1 MVPTTAPAP
10 VAAPPSGLRIDLVV
24 VGLLIAVGAI
34 AVPFVLPGFQALE
47 VSYALIF
54 AIAILGLNILTGYTG
69 QITLG
74 HGAFIAIGAYA
85 SAIAQTKL
93 GINYL
98 VSIPVAA
105 AVCGA
110 VGFAV
115 GIPALRLEGIYLALA
130 TFALAVAAPTIL
142 KKPEAITGGVKGI
155 ILPPVT
161 TTTDLLTDDQ
171 FFYMICLAITVLLF
185 LLAWNILRGR
195 TGRAFRAI
203 RDGDL
208 AAVAFGINLA
218 SYKTLAFAL
227 SAGLAGVAG
236 ALYGIA
242 TGFVSADAYPFQ
254 LSIGLLV
261 GAVLGGLGTLEGAVI
276 GGFFVVFLPIFAQQA
291 LGAVNK
297 QVANAA
303 PTVTQGILLL
313 VVMLVARQGV
323 AGLVRTGYHRA
334 RLRLGRRGAKA
345 ALAAQ
350 EAEQGG
356 PL

>member
-1 MVPTTAPAP
+1 MAATAAVPGRRRTWP
-10 VAAPPSGLRIDLVV
+10 RKDLVV
-24 VGLLIAVGAI
+24 IGLVVAGVAVAL
-34 AVPFVLPGFQALE
+34 PFVLPGYQALE
-47 VSYALIF
+47 MSYGLIF

-98 VSIPVAA
+98 VSIPIA
-105 AVCGA
+105 AVVCGV
-110 VGFAV
+110 VGFGV

-130 TFALAVAAPTIL
+130 TFALAVAAPSIL

-161 TTTDLLTDDQ
+161 SSTDLLSDDQ
-171 FFYMICLAITVLLF
+171 FLYMICLAITVFLF
-185 LLAWNILRGR
+185 VLSWNILSGR

-208 AAVAFGINLA
+208 AAVSFGINLA

-227 SAGLAGVAG
+227 SAALAGVAG

-254 LSIGLLV
+254 LSIALLV

-276 GGFFVVFLPIFAQQA
+276 GGFFVVFLPIIAQQA
-291 LGAVNK
+291 LGAIDK

-303 PTVTQGILLL
+303 PTVTQGVLLL
-313 VVMLVARQGV
+313 LVMLVARQGV
-323 AGLVRTGYHRA
+323 AGLVRMGYHRL
-334 RLRLGRRGAKA
+334 RLRLGGRGSMAGVA
-345 ALAAQ
+345 AR
-350 EAEQGG
+350 ETEQAG

>member
-1 MVPTTAPAP
+1 MSAQRARPR
-10 VAAPPSGLRIDLVV
+10 LDLVAFGV
-24 VGLLIAVGAI
+24 VLAALALGAPFL
-34 AVPFVLPGFQALE
+34 VPGYFALNL
-47 VSYALIF
+47 SYALIF
-54 AIAILGLNILTGYTG
+54 SIAILGLNILTGYTG

-85 SAIAQTKL
+85 SAIAQQKL

-98 VSIPVAA
+98 LSVAIAGA
-105 AVCGA
+105 ACGL
-110 VGFAV
+110 VGFGV

-130 TFALAVAAPTIL
+130 TFALAIAAPTLL

-155 ILPPVT
+155 ILLPVT
-161 TTTDLLTDDQ
+161 SPTDLLTDDQ
-171 FFYMICLAITVLLF
+171 FFYGVCLVITVILF
-185 LLAWNILRGR
+185 VLCWNILRGR

-208 AAVAFGINLA
+208 AAVSFGINLA

-254 LSIGLLV
+254 LSILLV
-261 GAVLGGLGTLEGAVI
+261 VGGVLGGISTLEGAVI
-276 GGFFVVFLPIFAQQA
+276 GGFFVQFLPLVSQQA
-291 LGAVNK
+291 LGTINK
-297 QVANAA
+297 QLANAA
-303 PTVTQGILLL
+303 PSVTQGVLLIL
-313 VVMLVARQGV
+313 VMFVARQGV
-323 AGLVRTGYHRA
+323 AGLVRTGYHRT
-334 RLRLGRRGAKA
+334 R
-345 ALAAQ
+345 ALLVRQAGQPAI
-350 EAEQGG
+350 EQPG

>member
-1 MVPTTAPAP
+1 MGTHRARPRLDLLALWLV
-10 VAAPPSGLRIDLVV
+10 VAA
-24 VGLLIAVGAI
+24 IALGA
-34 AVPFVLPGFQALE
+34 PFVVPGYFALNL
-47 VSYALIF
+47 SYALIF
-54 AIAILGLNILTGYTG
+54 SIAILGLNILTGYTG

-85 SAIAQTKL
+85 TAIAQQKL

-98 VSIPVAA
+98 VSIPIAGIA
-105 AVCGA
+105 CGL
-110 VGFAV
+110 VGFGV

-130 TFALAVAAPTIL
+130 TFALAIAAPTIL

-161 TTTDLLTDDQ
+161 SPTDLLTDDQ
-171 FFYMICLAITVLLF
+171 FFYGICLGITVILF
-185 LLAWNILRGR
+185 VLAWNILRGR

-208 AAVAFGINLA
+208 AAVSFGINLA

-227 SAGLAGVAG
+227 SAALAGVAG

-254 LSIGLLV
+254 LSILLVV
-261 GAVLGGLGTLEGAVI
+261 GAVLGGISTMEGAVI
-276 GGFFVVFLPIFAQQA
+276 GGFFAQFLPVISQQA
-291 LGAVNK
+291 LGTINK
-297 QVANAA
+297 QLANAA
-303 PTVTQGILLL
+303 PSVTQGVVLIL
-313 VVMLVARQGV
+313 VMFVARQGV
-323 AGLVRTGYHRA
+323 AGLVRTGYHRS
-334 RLRLGRRGAKA
+334 R
-345 ALAAQ
+345 ALLVRQ
-350 EAEQGG
+350 PAEPSTEQIG

>member
-1 MVPTTAPAP
+1 MAGRRLPRVDAMVIGLG
-10 VAAPPSGLRIDLVV
+10 VAAVA
-24 VGLLIAVGAI
+24 VGL
-34 AVPFVLPGFQALE
+34 PFLLPGYQALE

-54 AIAILGLNILTGYTG
+54 AIAILGLNVLTGQTG

-74 HGAFIAIGAYA
+74 HGAFLAIGAYA

-93 GINYL
+93 GINFL
-98 VSIPVAA
+98 VSIPIAA
-105 AVCGA
+105 AVCG
-110 VGFAV
+110 VLGFGV

-161 TTTDLLTDDQ
+161 SSTDLLTDDQ
-171 FFYMICLAITVLLF
+171 FFYMTCLVITAVLF
-185 LLAWNILRGR
+185 LLTWNILRGR

-208 AAVAFGINLA
+208 AAVSFGINLA

-227 SAGLAGVAG
+227 SAALAGVAG

-261 GAVLGGLGTLEGAVI
+261 GAVLGGLGTLEGAVF
-276 GGFFVVFLPIFAQQA
+276 GGLFVVFLPILAQQA
-291 LGAVNK
+291 LGAINK
-297 QVANAA
+297 QVADAA
-303 PTVTQGILLL
+303 PSVTQGVLLL

-323 AGLVRTGYHRA
+323 AGLIRKGYYLA
-334 RLRLGRRGAKA
+334 GMRLGRRGAQVA
-345 ALAAQ
+345 VEAQ
-350 EAEQGG
+350 EAKQAG